1 MTLSTHLRLAAAD
14 LIKNEYRRACEFQA
28 KKIATRYLKH
38 ASIKKLQ
45 IGSGSNVLPGWLNT
59 DLTPTRRDIAF
70 MDATKKVS
78 VWRLHFRLCVFGAFY
93 WACRLYNRTQ
103 GSKGMLQSPQTRRK
117 NKGHN
122 PRPQIPDATI
132 RHWKDRTWTYVH
144 KEYPKFVLL

>member
-78 VWRLHFRLCVFGAFY
+78 V
-93 WACRLYNRTQ
+93 
-103 GSKGMLQSPQTRRK
+103 
-117 NKGHN
+117 
-122 PRPQIPDATI
+122 
-132 RHWKDRTWTYVH
+132 
-144 KEYPKFVLL
+144 